1 MPFPLEPPSTMVV
14 VAAANCRNP
23 AIRYSNLDSL
33 KLSLMDMRS
42 WTWKY
47 KSLESSYKQNNINV
61 VEIRSEDEADTDA
74 NHTFDYF

>member
-1 MPFPLEPPSTMVV
+1 
-14 VAAANCRNP
+14 
-23 AIRYSNLDSL
+23 
-33 KLSLMDMRS
+33 MDMRS